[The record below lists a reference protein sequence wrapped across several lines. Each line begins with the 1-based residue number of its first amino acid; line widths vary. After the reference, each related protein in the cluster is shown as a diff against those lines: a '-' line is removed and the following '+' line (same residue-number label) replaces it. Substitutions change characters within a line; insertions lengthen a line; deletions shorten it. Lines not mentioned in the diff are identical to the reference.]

1 MAKSTVILPKGFNTL
16 DDAFA
21 KAVEKG
27 MNDITDDLLRIA
39 SLRTPVDEG
48 TLEKSGTSKIVKSG
62 QSIKGVV
69 SFSARNRGFNYAKQ
83 MNDKT
88 YKLGKKSIVK
98 SGKGVRSKFSK
109 ASMKVGTGYLTDSA
123 EKCADGYS
131 KHINDLVG
139 KSIVIKGFSR

>member
-21 KAVEKG
+21 KAVEQG
-27 MNDITDDLLRIA
+27 MNDITDDLLRVA

-48 TLEKSGTSKIVKSG
+48 TLEKSGTSKVMRSG
-62 QSIKGVV
+62 NSIKGVV
-69 SFSARNRGFNYAKQ
+69 SFTARNRGFNYAKE

-98 SGKGVRSKFSK
+98 SGRGIRSKFSK
-109 ASMKVGTGYLTDSA
+109 VSMKVGTGYLSDSA
-123 EKCADGYS
+123 EKCGDGYS

-139 KSIVIKGFSR
+139 RSIVIKGFNR